1 MKPKSRR
8 NTVFVAVLSAA
19 LLVAAVAVAEDVWI
33 KSETVQIRSG
43 KGAVFPVIATVQ
55 KGTQLTVVA
64 HEGKWLRVKVGDQA
78 GYVYENAISTEKVGG
93 GGNLLSDMGAG
104 AEATNMSTGAAG
116 KGLAAE
122 ADDWARD
129 KNLDP
134 GPMNRLIAFRKSIDP
149 KQWQAFTAEGKVG
162 PDAPGAP

>member
-1 MKPKSRR
+1 MKRCNR
-8 NTVFVAVLSAA
+8 AAVFAVLLTAGLLLAAAA
-19 LLVAAVAVAEDVWI
+19 LAEDVWI

-43 KGAVFPVIATVQ
+43 KGAVFPVIATAT

-64 HEGKWLRVKVGDQA
+64 HEGKWLRVKVGDQE
-78 GYVYENAISTEKVGG
+78 GYVYESSISTDKVGG
-93 GGNLLSDMGAG
+93 GGNLLSDLGAG
-104 AEATNMSTGAAG
+104 AQASDMSTGAAG

-122 ADDWARD
+122 ADDWAKD

-162 PDAPGAP
+162 PDAPGAQ